1 MFDDGVDAFK
11 NLSLNFVDF
20 IDAANEYSYM
30 FNVSRIGFGFDYSHE
45 LFEPNFFVEVD
56 KTSLERKQDSVIQ
69 YMTDARDNFT
79 RIFELF
85 YAQRAFY
92 NLTNVLYHNGSTVD
106 GIFALIKTTLAQQV
120 NQDVVAFSAGL
131 LARDVV
137 CFIAMAHEQVQDVY
151 DYYDLSEMSDSRC
164 NLSLAEWLAVYNT
177 AYAARIAALLPE
189 EVQVRSIKSLKL
201 SYSMLST

>member
-11 NLSLNFVDF
+11 NLSLNFMDF
-20 IDAANEYSYM
+20 IDAANDYSYM
-30 FNVSRIGFGFDYSHE
+30 FNVSRIGLGFDYDHE
-45 LFEPNFFVEVD
+45 LFEPNFFIEVD
-56 KTSLERKQDSVIQ
+56 KTSLERKQDSVIE

-92 NLTNVLYHNGSTVD
+92 SLANQFYYNGSEVEAA
-106 GIFALIKTTLAQQV
+106 FKTIQLSLLEKA
-120 NQDVVAFSAGL
+120 NQDIVAFSAGL

-151 DYYDLSEMSDSRC
+151 DYYDLSEMSDRNC
-164 NLSLAEWLAVYNT
+164 NLTEDEWLVVYNT
-177 AYAARIAALLPE
+177 AYTARIEALLPV
-189 EVQVRSIKSLKL
+189 EVQVCFPFSIFS
-201 SYSMLST
+201 